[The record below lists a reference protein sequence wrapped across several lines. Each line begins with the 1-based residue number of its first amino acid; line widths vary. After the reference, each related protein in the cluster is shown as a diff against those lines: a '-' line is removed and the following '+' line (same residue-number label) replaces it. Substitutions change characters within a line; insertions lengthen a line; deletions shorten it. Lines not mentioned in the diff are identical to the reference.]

1 MNKQCTKKTH
11 YLVSAVVSGSLFSL
25 ASFLF
30 TRHFRIKL
38 VISIVLRYV
47 LSTENDHKHYTHS
60 NADANKHGR
69 IVLLYTVNNSKQR
82 KLLMEKE

>member
-1 MNKQCTKKTH
+1 M
-11 YLVSAVVSGSLFSL
+11 FSL